1 RISELRLF
9 DEDATKISTRGLRF
23 LAQPDHSYRIY
34 LDPDRYVKRDTSEAG
49 NLALDEDVLTI
60 EPVPTEQNPG
70 YIRADVDGDGVPD
83 ILDNCV
89 SVENSDQTDVD
100 GNERGDVCDDFDKDG
115 LVNSKDNCP
124 NEPNRRQI
132 DTDADGLGDVCDD
145 EESRLT
151 EKYKWI
157 PWVGIGFATLVILI
171 LFAITARSM
180 IGKPK
185 DDIDMGDTPTE
196 QDN

>member
-1 RISELRLF
+1 
-9 DEDATKISTRGLRF
+9 
-23 LAQPDHSYRIY
+23 
-34 LDPDRYVKRDTSEAG
+34 
-49 NLALDEDVLTI
+49 LALDEDVLTI